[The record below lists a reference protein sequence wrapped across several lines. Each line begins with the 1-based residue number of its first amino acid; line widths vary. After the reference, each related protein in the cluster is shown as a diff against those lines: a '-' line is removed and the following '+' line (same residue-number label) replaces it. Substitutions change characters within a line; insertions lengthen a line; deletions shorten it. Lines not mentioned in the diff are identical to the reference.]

1 MIKSNS
7 FFTVNAFVL
16 SIILQFLLNKIFLK
30 LGIIIKK
37 VLIILV
43 NLTQL
48 NSMKLNGK
56 FSARE
61 NTLCDYIFL
70 LV

>member
-30 LGIIIKK
+30 LGIIIKSAN
-37 VLIILV
+37 
-43 NLTQL
+43 NL
-48 NSMKLNGK
+48 GK
-56 FSARE
+56 F
-61 NTLCDYIFL
+61 NTIK
-70 LV
+70 